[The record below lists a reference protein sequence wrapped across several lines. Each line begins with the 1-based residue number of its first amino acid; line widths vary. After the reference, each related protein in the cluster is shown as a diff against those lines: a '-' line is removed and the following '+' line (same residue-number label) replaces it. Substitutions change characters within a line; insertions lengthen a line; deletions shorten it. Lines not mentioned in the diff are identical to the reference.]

1 MTAHAH
7 ASPSSSEQWLVC
19 PASVTKARGKVRKAT
34 PYTREGTA
42 AHQLA
47 ERMLSDRS
55 MKGVKSILVDGEDIP
70 ITEEMIEVVETYV
83 AYVQSLPGL
92 KLYET
97 RVKVEGSGEELWG
110 TADTLAVYGSTVEI
124 VDLKYGQ
131 GVWVSADTSQF
142 RIYGLG
148 GLNQVGPFI
157 ETVKLTV
164 VQPRV
169 ADAPIRSVSMDVEVL
184 EKWNV
189 DVLQPALARLGSED
203 QTETP
208 GDHCRWCVRAGECQ
222 ALASLAMANARVV
235 FGDTPPDP
243 TSMSDKEI
251 GEILEHGEMILAWV
265 NKLRAE
271 ASARIDNG
279 GTVPGWKLV
288 PKRAVR
294 KWDDP
299 EGAILAIKDKQVP
312 LTDILRI
319 ETIGTVEKVLKRYRV
334 DVHVIDP
341 YTIKQSSG
349 TTLVSESDGRP
360 AVDTKNVFSEAE
372 PLD

>member
-1 MTAHAH
+1 
-7 ASPSSSEQWLVC
+7 
-19 PASVTKARGKVRKAT
+19 VTKARGRVRKAT
-34 PYTREGTA
+34 PYTREGSA

-47 ERMLSDRS
+47 ERMLAGKR
-55 MKGVKSILVDGEDIP
+55 MKGATSVFVDGEDVP
-70 ITEEMIEVVETYV
+70 VTEEMLDACNTYV
-83 AYVQSLPGL
+83 AYVQELPGV
-92 KLYET
+92 KQYET
-97 RVKVEGSGEELWG
+97 KVVVDSVGEELWG
-110 TADTLAVYGSTVEI
+110 TADAFAIDTPARHIEI
-124 VDLKYGQ
+124 VDFKYGQ
-131 GVWVSADTSQF
+131 GVWVNSDTSQF
-142 RIYGLG
+142 RIYALG
-148 GLNQVGPFI
+148 VLDRIGPFYEI
-157 ETVKLTV
+157 DTVTLTV

-169 ADAPIRSVSMDVEVL
+169 AGDPVRSVTVTADDLRLWKQVIL
-184 EKWNV
+184 
-189 DVLQPALARLGSED
+189 DPALVRLKADD

-208 GDHCRWCVRAGECQ
+208 GEHCRWCVRAGECQ
-222 ALASLAMANARVV
+222 ALASLAMANAKVV

-243 TSMSDKEI
+243 SGMSDTEI
-251 GEILEHGEMILAWV
+251 GEILTHGEMILAWV

-279 GTVPGWKLV
+279 GEVPGWKLV

-312 LTDILRI
+312 LTNILRI
-319 ETIGTVEKVLKRYRV
+319 ETIGTVEKVLKRYKV

-341 YTIKQSSG
+341 YTVKQSSG

-360 AVDTKNVFSEAE
+360 AVDTKNVFSEVE

>member
-1 MTAHAH
+1 MSAHAH
-7 ASPSSSEQWLVC
+7 ASPSSSEIWIPC

-34 PYTREGTA
+34 PYTREGSA

-47 ERMLSDRS
+47 ERILAGKK
-55 MKGVKSILVDGEDIP
+55 MKGVRSVLIDGEDVP
-70 ITEEMIEVVETYV
+70 VTEEMLDVVGVYV
-83 AYVQSLPGL
+83 SYVESLSG
-92 KLYET
+92 T
-97 RVKVEGSGEELWG
+97 RSHEITVRVESDGEELWG
-110 TADTLAVYGSTVEI
+110 TADTLVVDGTTVEI
-124 VDLKYGQ
+124 VDFKYGQ
-131 GVWVSADTSQF
+131 GVWVSADTPQF

-148 GLNQVGPFI
+148 GLNQVGPFV

-169 ADAPIRSVSMDVEVL
+169 ADAPIRSVEIPVIEL
-184 EKWNV
+184 EKWGE
-189 DVLQPALARLGSED
+189 DVLAPALARLSAND

-222 ALASLAMANARVV
+222 ALASLAMANAKVV
-235 FGDTPPDP
+235 FGDVPPEP
-243 TSMSDKEI
+243 SSMSDKEI
-251 GEILEHGEMILAWV
+251 GEILTHGEMILAWV

-279 GTVPGWKLV
+279 GAVPGWKLV

-294 KWDDP
+294 RWDDP

-319 ETIGTVEKVLKRYRV
+319 ETIGTVEKVLKRYHV
-334 DVHVIDP
+334 DTHVIDP

-360 AVDTKNVFSEAE
+360 AVDTKNVFSEVE